1 MSIVDDRNY
10 HRCGKMMC
18 HRLDCLDCYP
28 TMAPI
33 MRATDEK
40 KNIDRLVTD
49 DDFGSFTEETR
60 KERQEKVSKDFA
72 EYVDKLCPG
81 AVVKVDALGTQVAG
95 KHYTDMGIQPIE
107 VCYKRHGYA
116 GVKIALQVKVDKYL
130 SRSKDDELEQL
141 NKAIHCIELMKT
153 FYEKENG

>member
-33 MRATDEK
+33 MRKTDMDK
-40 KNIDRLVTD
+40 R
-49 DDFGSFTEETR
+49 
-60 KERQEKVSKDFA
+60 SKDYK
-72 EYVDKLCPG
+72 EY
-81 AVVKVDALGTQVAG
+81 VDALGTQVAG
-95 KHYTDMGIQPIE
+95 DHYTEMGIQPIE
-107 VCYKRHGYA
+107 VCFKRHGYA
-116 GVKIALQVKVDKYL
+116 GVKIALQLKVDKYL
-130 SRSKDDELEQL
+130 SRKKDDELEQL
-141 NKAIHCIELMKT
+141 NKAIHCIELMKE

>member
-33 MRATDEK
+33 MRATDERK
-40 KNIDRLVTD
+40 KNIDRPVTD
-49 DDFGSFTEETR
+49 DDFGNVQQD
-60 KERQEKVSKDFA
+60 KMSKRFA
-72 EYVDKLCPG
+72 EYVDKLYPG
-81 AVVKVDALGTQVAG
+81 AITKVGALGTQVAG

-130 SRSKDDELEQL
+130 SREKDDELEQL